1 MKQSNKGYI
10 VIGFISV
17 FVMTVLCAV
26 QNEHN
31 RDILNRIET
40 HYLNKID
47 SLIQKD
53 IEREEMYDRWKE
65 KNNIGYQDYLD

>member
-1 MKQSNKGYI
+1 MKSNKAYI
-10 VIGFISV
+10 VIGFIWV
-17 FVMTVLCAV
+17 FTMTVLCAV

-40 HYLNKID
+40 HYLNKVD

-65 KNNIGYQDYLD
+65 KNNILFRDYLD